1 MDSKVYG
8 GFTDIHTHLFPSV
21 DDGAPNIETTLELAR
36 IAWENGTGRLFLTPH
51 FRRDSKIRPPE
62 WYREAFQSV
71 HSVVRERFP
80 ELELYLGSEIAYEV
94 DVPEL
99 LSEGKLLTM
108 NGSEYVLL
116 ELHTGMN
123 ERSIVNAVYETVRCG
138 FTPILA
144 HVERFEV
151 FRKKKELTDKVIDN
165 GALIQL
171 NAESVMGKNGF
182 LVKKFC
188 HKLLK
193 ENKVHYIASDAH
205 DAIKRPPML
214 RQCYKMVAKGY
225 GTNTANRLFYQ
236 NARILFAEEEEIR
249 IYE

>member
-8 GFTDIHTHLFPSV
+8 GFTDIHTHLFPAV
-21 DDGAPNIETTLELAR
+21 DDGAADLQTTLELAR
-36 IAWENGTGRLFLTPH
+36 LALENGTGKIFLTPH
-51 FRRDSKIRPPE
+51 FGGNFKSRSPE

-71 HSVVRERFP
+71 RDVVQKRYP
-80 ELELYLGSEIAYEV
+80 ELKLYLGSEIAFEI

-188 HKLLK
+188 HKLLN
-193 ENKVHYIASDAH
+193 ENKVQFIASDAH
-205 DAIKRPPML
+205 NTTKRPPML
-214 RQCYKMVAKGY
+214 RQCYKMVAKEY
-225 GTNTANRLFYQ
+225 GAKTANKLFSQ
-236 NARILFAEEEEIR
+236 NARVFFAEEKESEKI
-249 IYE
+249 